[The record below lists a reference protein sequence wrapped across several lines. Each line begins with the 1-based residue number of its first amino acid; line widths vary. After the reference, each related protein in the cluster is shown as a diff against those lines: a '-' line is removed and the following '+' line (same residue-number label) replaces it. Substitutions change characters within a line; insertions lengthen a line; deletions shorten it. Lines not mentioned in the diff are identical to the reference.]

1 MISALSKAGL
11 ENFSQYGK
19 LVGTGKNNGIKVY
32 EKLTNGERI
41 LTGVKDGT
49 VRKIVTKHG
58 RTVNAEDKI
67 NDTYTTV
74 SKGFDTFN
82 LHRENN
88 KDGVSEF
95 LERKKS
101 GGEISGTYSKYAKQG
116 EADILD
122 LRVAQE
128 PHSLGKII
136 TIKSNTGIE
145 LGGQS
150 IPKFDEH
157 RFLKREYDGTNIFSK
172 DHNCKTQSLDT
183 NLAEAIWNA
192 FSKLLS

>member
-19 LVGTGKNNGIKVY
+19 LIGKGKNNGIKVY

-41 LTGVKDGT
+41 LTGVKDDT

-58 RTVNAEDKI
+58 NVVNAEDKI

-74 SKGFDTFN
+74 SGSYDKFN
-82 LHRENN
+82 LHRTNN
-88 KDGVSEF
+88 KDGVEEF
-95 LERKKS
+95 LEKTKS
-101 GGEISGTYSKYAKQG
+101 NGKTHGMYSKYSKHGDAN
-116 EADILD
+116 ILD
-122 LRVAQE
+122 LRVEQDPYA
-128 PHSLGKII
+128 LGKTI
-136 TIKSNTGIE
+136 TIKSNSGIE
-145 LGGQS
+145 LGGQN
-150 IPKFDEH
+150 IPIFDEH
-157 RFLKREYDGTNIFSK
+157 RFLKREYDGKNIFEK
-172 DHNCKTQSLDT
+172 DPVCRNQSLDT